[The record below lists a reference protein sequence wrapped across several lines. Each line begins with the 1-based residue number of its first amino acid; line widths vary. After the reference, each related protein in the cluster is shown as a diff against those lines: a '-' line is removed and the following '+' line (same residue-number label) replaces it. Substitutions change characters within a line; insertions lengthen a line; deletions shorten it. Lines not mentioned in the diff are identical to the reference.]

1 MRRIIKEKQPFEQSY
16 KTLDEARAILSQ
28 TDQTYKIEYAQEL
41 IESGR
46 AGDEG
51 LGFYVNG
58 PFTDLCEGPHLE
70 HTGEVPKACFKL
82 DRISGSYWRGS
93 EKNPMLT
100 RIYGLAFESKAD
112 LTDYIERRKLA
123 MERDHRK
130 LGQEL
135 DLFSFHEIVGSG
147 LPLFHPKGGVIKVT
161 KSFLML
167 VIYAVAMTYLGFV
180 ITTPFATAAFIY
192 DLKGNSE
199 VKPVSTVIISVVV
212 TAVLYAMFV
221 FAFQIKLPAGV
232 LFGG

>member
-1 MRRIIKEKQPFEQSY
+1 MKMRH
-16 KTLDEARAILSQ
+16 DM
-28 TDQTYKIEYAQEL
+28 
-41 IESGR
+41 
-46 AGDEG
+46 
-51 LGFYVNG
+51 V
-58 PFTDLCEGPHLE
+58 
-70 HTGEVPKACFKL
+70 TG
-82 DRISGSYWRGS
+82 
-93 EKNPMLT
+93 
-100 RIYGLAFESKAD
+100 
-112 LTDYIERRKLA
+112 
-123 MERDHRK
+123 
-130 LGQEL
+130 
-135 DLFSFHEIVGSG
+135 IVGLLTCFFFFIMTQQVRQPANLLEPG
-147 LPLFHPKGGVIKVT
+147 PRLLPYVAIFLIGISSIALIVKGYKEREIAEKPYFPKGGVIKVT

>member
-1 MRRIIKEKQPFEQSY
+1 MKMRH
-16 KTLDEARAILSQ
+16 DM
-28 TDQTYKIEYAQEL
+28 
-41 IESGR
+41 
-46 AGDEG
+46 
-51 LGFYVNG
+51 V
-58 PFTDLCEGPHLE
+58 
-70 HTGEVPKACFKL
+70 TG
-82 DRISGSYWRGS
+82 
-93 EKNPMLT
+93 
-100 RIYGLAFESKAD
+100 
-112 LTDYIERRKLA
+112 
-123 MERDHRK
+123 
-130 LGQEL
+130 
-135 DLFSFHEIVGSG
+135 IVGLLTCIFFFIMTQQVRQPANLLEPG
-147 LPLFHPKGGVIKVT
+147 PRLLPYVAIFLIGISSIALIVKGYKEREIAEKPYFPKGGVIKVS

>member
-1 MRRIIKEKQPFEQSY
+1 MKMRH
-16 KTLDEARAILSQ
+16 DM
-28 TDQTYKIEYAQEL
+28 
-41 IESGR
+41 
-46 AGDEG
+46 
-51 LGFYVNG
+51 V
-58 PFTDLCEGPHLE
+58 
-70 HTGEVPKACFKL
+70 TG
-82 DRISGSYWRGS
+82 
-93 EKNPMLT
+93 
-100 RIYGLAFESKAD
+100 
-112 LTDYIERRKLA
+112 
-123 MERDHRK
+123 
-130 LGQEL
+130 
-135 DLFSFHEIVGSG
+135 IVGLLTCIFFFIMTQQVRQPANLLEPG
-147 LPLFHPKGGVIKVT
+147 PRLLPYVAIFLIGISSIALIVKGYKEREIAEKPYFPKGGVLKVT

>member
-1 MRRIIKEKQPFEQSY
+1 MKMRH
-16 KTLDEARAILSQ
+16 DM
-28 TDQTYKIEYAQEL
+28 
-41 IESGR
+41 
-46 AGDEG
+46 
-51 LGFYVNG
+51 V
-58 PFTDLCEGPHLE
+58 
-70 HTGEVPKACFKL
+70 TG
-82 DRISGSYWRGS
+82 
-93 EKNPMLT
+93 
-100 RIYGLAFESKAD
+100 
-112 LTDYIERRKLA
+112 
-123 MERDHRK
+123 
-130 LGQEL
+130 
-135 DLFSFHEIVGSG
+135 IVGLLTCIVFFIMTQQVRQPANLLEPG
-147 LPLFHPKGGVIKVT
+147 PRLLPYVAIFLIGISSIALIVKGYKEREIAEKPYFPKGGVIKVT

>member
-1 MRRIIKEKQPFEQSY
+1 MKMRH
-16 KTLDEARAILSQ
+16 DM
-28 TDQTYKIEYAQEL
+28 
-41 IESGR
+41 
-46 AGDEG
+46 
-51 LGFYVNG
+51 V
-58 PFTDLCEGPHLE
+58 
-70 HTGEVPKACFKL
+70 TG
-82 DRISGSYWRGS
+82 
-93 EKNPMLT
+93 
-100 RIYGLAFESKAD
+100 
-112 LTDYIERRKLA
+112 
-123 MERDHRK
+123 
-130 LGQEL
+130 
-135 DLFSFHEIVGSG
+135 IVGLLTCIFFFIMTQQVRQPANPLEPG
-147 LPLFHPKGGVIKVT
+147 PRLLPYVAIFLIGISSIALIVKGYKEREIAEKPYFPKGGVIKVT

>member
-1 MRRIIKEKQPFEQSY
+1 MKMRR
-16 KTLDEARAILSQ
+16 DM
-28 TDQTYKIEYAQEL
+28 
-41 IESGR
+41 
-46 AGDEG
+46 
-51 LGFYVNG
+51 V
-58 PFTDLCEGPHLE
+58 
-70 HTGEVPKACFKL
+70 TG
-82 DRISGSYWRGS
+82 
-93 EKNPMLT
+93 
-100 RIYGLAFESKAD
+100 
-112 LTDYIERRKLA
+112 
-123 MERDHRK
+123 
-130 LGQEL
+130 
-135 DLFSFHEIVGSG
+135 IVGLLTCAFFYFMTQQVRQPANLLEPG
-147 LPLFHPKGGVIKVT
+147 PRLLPYVAIFLIGISSIALIVKGYKEREIAEKPYFPKGGVIKVT

>member
-1 MRRIIKEKQPFEQSY
+1 MKMRH
-16 KTLDEARAILSQ
+16 DM
-28 TDQTYKIEYAQEL
+28 
-41 IESGR
+41 
-46 AGDEG
+46 
-51 LGFYVNG
+51 V
-58 PFTDLCEGPHLE
+58 
-70 HTGEVPKACFKL
+70 TG
-82 DRISGSYWRGS
+82 
-93 EKNPMLT
+93 
-100 RIYGLAFESKAD
+100 
-112 LTDYIERRKLA
+112 
-123 MERDHRK
+123 
-130 LGQEL
+130 
-135 DLFSFHEIVGSG
+135 IVGLLTCIFFFIMTQQVRQPANLLEPG
-147 LPLFHPKGGVIKVT
+147 PRLLPYVAIFLIGISSIAIIVKGYKEREIAEKPYFPKGGVIKVT

>member
-1 MRRIIKEKQPFEQSY
+1 MKMRH
-16 KTLDEARAILSQ
+16 DM
-28 TDQTYKIEYAQEL
+28 
-41 IESGR
+41 
-46 AGDEG
+46 
-51 LGFYVNG
+51 V
-58 PFTDLCEGPHLE
+58 
-70 HTGEVPKACFKL
+70 TG
-82 DRISGSYWRGS
+82 
-93 EKNPMLT
+93 
-100 RIYGLAFESKAD
+100 
-112 LTDYIERRKLA
+112 
-123 MERDHRK
+123 
-130 LGQEL
+130 
-135 DLFSFHEIVGSG
+135 IVGLLTCIFFFIMTQQVRQPANLLEPG
-147 LPLFHPKGGVIKVT
+147 PRLLPYVAIFLRGISSIALIVKGYKEREIAEKPYFPKGGVIKVT

>member
-1 MRRIIKEKQPFEQSY
+1 MTQQVRQPANLLEPGPAAAYVAIFLIGISSIALIVKGYKEREI
-16 KTLDEARAILSQ
+16 A
-28 TDQTYKIEYAQEL
+28 
-41 IESGR
+41 
-46 AGDEG
+46 
-51 LGFYVNG
+51 
-58 PFTDLCEGPHLE
+58 
-70 HTGEVPKACFKL
+70 
-82 DRISGSYWRGS
+82 
-93 EKNPMLT
+93 EKP
-100 RIYGLAFESKAD
+100 YF
-112 LTDYIERRKLA
+112 
-123 MERDHRK
+123 
-130 LGQEL
+130 
-135 DLFSFHEIVGSG
+135 
-147 LPLFHPKGGVIKVT
+147 PKGGVIKVT

>member
-1 MRRIIKEKQPFEQSY
+1 MKMRH
-16 KTLDEARAILSQ
+16 DM
-28 TDQTYKIEYAQEL
+28 
-41 IESGR
+41 
-46 AGDEG
+46 
-51 LGFYVNG
+51 V
-58 PFTDLCEGPHLE
+58 
-70 HTGEVPKACFKL
+70 TG
-82 DRISGSYWRGS
+82 
-93 EKNPMLT
+93 
-100 RIYGLAFESKAD
+100 
-112 LTDYIERRKLA
+112 
-123 MERDHRK
+123 
-130 LGQEL
+130 
-135 DLFSFHEIVGSG
+135 IVGLLTCIFFFIMTQQVRQPANLLEPG
-147 LPLFHPKGGVIKVT
+147 PRLLPYVAIFLIGISSSALIVKGYKEREIAEKPYFPKGGVIKVT